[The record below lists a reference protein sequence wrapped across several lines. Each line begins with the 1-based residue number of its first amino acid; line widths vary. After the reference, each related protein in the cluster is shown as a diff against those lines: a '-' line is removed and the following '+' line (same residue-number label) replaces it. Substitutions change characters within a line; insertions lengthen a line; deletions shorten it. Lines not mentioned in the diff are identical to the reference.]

1 MFNHPEIAKRLLS
14 NGTLKMELSDLVG
27 EFTLTGVDRDTTQ
40 IKSHYSDDFENSQVF
55 SFILNGVTYSVV
67 EDPGD
72 GYRSSMRHVIVETY
86 QVKNTFQPIEVVAK
100 YFETNDDDDYYHK
113 KCDILKLYCK
123 ESNKL
128 LLQAG
133 TDNTDDY
140 YPYFVSEWH
149 PENILY

>member
-1 MFNHPEIAKRLLS
+1 MFNHSEIAKRLLS
-14 NGTLKMELSDLVG
+14 NGTLKMELNDLVG

-40 IKSHYSDDFENSQVF
+40 IKSNYSNDFENSQVF
-55 SFILNGVTYSVV
+55 SFILDGVTYSVV

-72 GYRSSMRHVIVETY
+72 GYRSSMRHLIVETY

-100 YFETNDDDDYYHK
+100 YFGTNNDEN
-113 KCDILKLYCK
+113 CDILKLYCK
-123 ESNKL
+123 KSNKL

-133 TDNTDDY
+133 TDNIDDY